1 MPTSGTAEHPSAAWR
16 ASSFSTILG
25 VSALSRFFMFALS
38 KPEVH
43 GLDTFLDL
51 LMSRRDPA
59 ARKRGLLTG
68 TERVKH

>member
-1 MPTSGTAEHPSAAWR
+1 
-16 ASSFSTILG
+16 
-25 VSALSRFFMFALS
+25 MFALS

-68 TERVKH
+68 TQKVKH